1 VRKNSAGPLRRRL
14 ALAVYYAAA
23 RHLPDSSFPGG
34 EFFRRIRM
42 GTCRQFLAATG
53 DWFNIESGVYLA
65 DGRYLTVGYGTGIG
79 HRSRIYGG
87 LIGEGV
93 MIAPD
98 VLLLKGSH
106 RFDDPESPIGVQ
118 GNSDVRLPIIEDWA
132 WIGERAIVLPGRRVG
147 HGAIVGAGSVVASDV
162 EPYAIV
168 VGNPARVVGHRRPDG
183 AERSA
188 HRTA

>member
-1 VRKNSAGPLRRRL
+1 
-14 ALAVYYAAA
+14 VYYAVT

-34 EFFRRIRM
+34 ELYRRLR
-42 GTCRQFLAATG
+42 TWNCSQFLAATG
-53 DWFNIESGVYLA
+53 DWFTVESAVYLA

-87 LIGEGV
+87 VIGEGV

-98 VLLLKGSH
+98 VLLLKGGH
-106 RFDDPESPIGVQ
+106 RFDDPDSPIGVQ
-118 GNSDVRLPIIEDWA
+118 GDSEIRLPIIEDWA
-132 WIGERAIVLPGRRVG
+132 WIGERAIVLPGRRIG
-147 HGAIVGAGSVVASDV
+147 RGAIVGAGSVVTADV

-168 VGNPARVVGHRRPDG
+168 AGNPARVVGHRRAD
-183 AERSA
+183 ERAPAA